1 MHKNS
6 ILIHLVACVIF
17 AAAALSLTGCGS
29 NEHAEINKQ
38 FSGVDVALGMSDKK
52 IVAKFGEGEVSPCVA
67 GYERNFPEKNLNIGF
82 NQDAKTV
89 RRITLKSDKYSWA
102 EIKSGQTVKQGQNRL
117 TSLGFKQEAGS
128 KVKYL
133 KEDYRVTLTSFKG
146 EIIDEIVIEIKQ

>member
-1 MHKNS
+1 MRKS
-6 ILIHLVACVIF
+6 STLIYLVVCVIF
-17 AAAALSLTGCGS
+17 VVATLSLTGCGR
-29 NEHAEINKQ
+29 NEHTEINKQ
-38 FSGVDVALGMSDKK
+38 FSGVDVELGISDKK
-52 IVAKFGEGEVSPCVA
+52 VVDKLGEGEVSPCVA
-67 GYERNFPEKNLNIGF
+67 GYERNYPDTKLNIGF
-82 NQDAKTV
+82 DQSAKTV